1 MKNVHLKTI
10 ALIIGSAG
18 LLFSSCDKAEDTTD
32 NNYCETY
39 TTKVKIVTNVDH
51 DITDLNGKVW
61 HIKGTIEFDIS
72 LRGCTASFDVIV
84 TDPDGNTHPFN
95 DTVIIFLP
103 DGNVVIGDAVYNPDE
118 LSGEY
123 QVLVEIGRE
132 IIDEYNN

>member
-32 NNYCETY
+32 NNYRETY
-39 TTKVKIVTNVDH
+39 TTKAKIVKNVDD
-51 DITDLNGKVW
+51 DITDSDGNVW
-61 HIKGTIEFDIS
+61 HIKGTIELDLNFF
-72 LRGCTASFDVIV
+72 GKNTVSFDVV
-84 TDPDGNTHPFN
+84 LTDPDGNPHRFKRTI
-95 DTVIIFLP
+95 TFLP
-103 DGNVVIGDAVYNPDE
+103 DGNVEIGDVVYNPDD